1 MAGGDRGFANVEPII
16 ARKRQIQCSQLV
28 DRLAPHPVNGKLT
41 ALAGGHVPF
50 RRVEDPR
57 PWSPNAGSGPDLEA
71 VRGQTVAVV
80 LPPIILATEPVIRN
94 ARAVAFA
101 RSREDW
107 LTSVITAA
115 P

>member
-16 ARKRQIQCSQLV
+16 ARKRQIQCSRLV

-41 ALAGGHVPF
+41 AFAGVHVPF

-57 PWSPNAGSGPDLEA
+57 PRAPKAGSGPDLEA
-71 VRGQTVAVV
+71 VRGQAVAVV
-80 LPPIILATEPVIRN
+80 LPPVIPVAEPVIGN
-94 ARAVAFA
+94 ARTVAFV
-101 RSREDW
+101 SGREDW